1 MAKVR
6 VNYDGWL
13 ALPAAVRQ
21 KLGLVTGDRLELELA
36 GDIITLRPRRSGGV
50 DRQAAELPATTA
62 EPAAPAPPPA
72 AAASSIVKRAP
83 GRPGKSALPVIP
95 PTLKARGAKRKAAAA
110 LA

>member
-1 MAKVR
+1 MA
-6 VNYDGWL
+6 GP
-13 ALPAAVRQ
+13 AAAVRQ
-21 KLGLVTGDRLELELA
+21 RLGLATGDRLELELA

-72 AAASSIVKRAP
+72 PPPPPPDPAPPPPPPAPAAAPFVKRAP

-95 PTLKARGAKRKAAAA
+95 PTLKARGAK
-110 LA
+110 